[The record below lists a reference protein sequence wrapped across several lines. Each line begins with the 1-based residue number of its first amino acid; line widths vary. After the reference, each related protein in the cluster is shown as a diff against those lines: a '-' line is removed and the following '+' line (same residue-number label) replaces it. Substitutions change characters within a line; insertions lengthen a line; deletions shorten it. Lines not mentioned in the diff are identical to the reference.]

1 MSDPARTDPE
11 DVGPRA
17 GWESS
22 SVGSRGW
29 LPLAGKGHGRGS
41 KGPNVVRSRGDR
53 ISVSVSAARPPRR
66 AIAWFDRWAAR
77 STPKGAAVL
86 NIGAGANRSGD
97 LSRVRAR
104 AGRLVGLDP
113 SDRINQNVHLDE
125 RYQQSLEQF
134 APGHPDEFDMA
145 FSVFVLEHV
154 ADPEGFA
161 DSCAQVL
168 KPGGT
173 LMGLTVNKWHY
184 FGLTTWAATRLGVS
198 EWLLGKVRHDVD
210 YHYPTEYRCN
220 TVGALSRVL
229 AGAGFRS
236 VEFRM
241 WDLPRLYEPY
251 LPGPV
256 VGVAWAWQRTVYGL
270 GQPRLMGN
278 LTFKAIL

>member
-1 MSDPARTDPE
+1 M
-11 DVGPRA
+11 
-17 GWESS
+17 
-22 SVGSRGW
+22 
-29 LPLAGKGHGRGS
+29 
-41 KGPNVVRSRGDR
+41 RGDR
-53 ISVSVSAARPPRR
+53 AISVSVTVARPPRR
-66 AIAWFDRWAAR
+66 AVGWFDGWVAQ
-77 STPKGAAVL
+77 SMPVGAAAL
-86 NIGAGANRSGD
+86 NIGAGANRSGA
-97 LSRVRAR
+97 LPRVRAR

-113 SDRINQNVHLDE
+113 SDRIYQNPHVGE

-134 APGHPDEFDMA
+134 APGHPDEFDIA

-154 ADPEGFA
+154 ADPDRFA
-161 DSCAQVL
+161 ASCAQVL

-184 FGLTTWAATRLGVS
+184 FGFTTWAATRLGIS
-198 EWLLGKVRHDVD
+198 EWLLCKLRDDVD

-229 AGAGFRS
+229 SRAGFGS

-251 LPGPV
+251 LPTPV
-256 VGVAWAWQRTVYGL
+256 VGVVSAWHRTVYWL
-270 GQPRLMGN
+270 GQPKLMGN